1 MSTFDK
7 VYIDKVDFEISEFRP
22 RMKGVLPTV
31 NAKQMDMDEFKM
43 LRDYYLADPNDIR
56 RAAPFVDILN
66 AIIMGGVHLDNY
78 GSEVHRTKVDSLRIL
93 HSIVEKYEDDYIAGP
108 FTCLMEAQDLM
119 VIGSYDGAI
128 SYYKKA
134 YEQIKNDNSDLYGV
148 YKDKILTR
156 ILFNVVAIYLVFGCY
171 DKIEDINNKY
181 GTDYHLSD
189 DGSES
194 FDVDWMV
201 IKSYLPTSKMDSVY
215 KDVFVGS
222 PKVLARNFIEKRDK
236 IILEGGKTV
245 IITGLI
251 GLSENKVISV
261 SGYTPESFGL
271 MKGMLSNT

>member
-7 VYIDKVDFEISEFRP
+7 VYIDKVDFDIAEFKP

-31 NAKQMDMDEFKM
+31 NTKQMEMDVFKM
-43 LRDYYLADPNDIR
+43 LRDNYLMDPEDIR

-66 AIIMGGVHLDNY
+66 AVIMGCVHLDNY
-78 GSEVHRTKVDSLRIL
+78 GSEVHRTKVDSLKIL
-93 HSIVEKYEDDYIAGP
+93 HSIVEKYEDDYIVGA

-128 SYYKKA
+128 AYYKKA
-134 YEQIKNDNSDLYGV
+134 YEKIKYDNSELYGV
-148 YKDKILTR
+148 YKDKILSR
-156 ILFNVVAIYLVFGCY
+156 ILFNMVAIYLVFGCY
-171 DKIEDINNKY
+171 DKIEDMNREY

-189 DGSES
+189 DGSKS

-215 KDVFVGS
+215 KDAFVGS

-236 IILEGGKTV
+236 IILQDGKAV
-245 IITGLI
+245 VITGLI
-251 GLSENKVISV
+251 GLNENKVISV
-261 SGYTPESFGL
+261 SGYTPESFDL
-271 MKGMLSNT
+271 MKGILSKT